1 MSLDCGNR
9 HSACCEWTRMYPYK
23 KKGIFPMKLLKTRFF
38 TIAVAALVLAL
49 TLAALPVVIS
59 AEEGTEL
66 TNVAL
71 NKTVES
77 NNSFEAGFF
86 GAYQL
91 TDGSYDDD
99 FGAAYDGAN
108 TPLGWH
114 NDTNMAGTSSVDN
127 PTYLTI
133 NLGGW
138 YEISS
143 AKLIPMA
150 FYHGDSGVST
160 IARDFDLQ
168 VSTDGENWTTVHS
181 ATDVSCL
188 WGADDPLVYEF
199 EAVEASM
206 FRMTITRDS
215 GFNGGYTTLGE
226 IEVYGVEIEAPETT
240 APETTAPETT
250 APETTAPET
259 TAPETTAAE
268 TTAAGTTAAETTA
281 AATEPVAETTA
292 AAQSSAGCFGLVGT
306 GAAAA
311 LVVLAGAAWVCRKK
325 D

>member
-71 NKTVES
+71 GKSVYTDNTFDAPE
-77 NNSFEAGFF
+77 GFF
-86 GAYQL
+86 AASQI
-91 TDGSYDDD
+91 TDGRYNEK
-99 FGAAYDGAN
+99 FVA
-108 TPLGWH
+108 TEPLGWH
-114 NDTNMAGTSSVDN
+114 INPAQIGGTTEDN
-127 PTYLTI
+127 PLTI
-133 NLGGW
+133 DIDLDGW

-143 AKLIPMA
+143 VTLIPMYFYETTSTLPRA
-150 FYHGDSGVST
+150 FD
-160 IARDFDLQ
+160 IQ
-168 VSTDGENWTTVHS
+168 VTTDGTNWTTVQS
-181 ATDVSCL
+181 DSDVDVL
-188 WGADDPLVYEF
+188 WGEDVRLTYEF
-199 EAVEASM
+199 EAVKATQV
-206 FRMTITRDS
+206 RLNITEES
-215 GFNGGYTTLGE
+215 AFNGGYTTLGE
-226 IEVYGVEIEAPETT
+226 MEVYGVSVEAPETT

-250 APETTAPET
+250 AA
-259 TAPETTAAE
+259 ETTAAE